1 MFANYKLELLL
12 PVKNEMLMITAIK
25 HLNYYF
31 LTTWNTNKPT
41 GKIKSKKNLLKM
53 FSIMEQSD
61 CLPC

>member
-31 LTTWNTNKPT
+31 LTTWKTHKLT
-41 GKIKSKKNLLKM
+41 GKIKSIKNLLQIVLNYGTK
-53 FSIMEQSD
+53 
-61 CLPC
+61 